1 MASSPVLLLDGGF
14 SNELS
19 KRCSYDIDKD
29 PLWTAKALLTD
40 PNAVTETH
48 YAYLEGKVSKLS
60 ISSHKNLMG

>member
-40 PNAVTETH
+40 SNAVTETH
-48 YAYLEGKVSKLS
+48 YAYLEGKVLE
-60 ISSHKNLMG
+60 

>member
-48 YAYLEGKVSKLS
+48 YTYLDGIFFNDLFSLKVKL
-60 ISSHKNLMG
+60 G